1 MKKFLVLSGGAARGA
16 AHVGVIRA
24 LEEKGFVP
32 DAIIGVSIGAVV
44 GAGYAVLKDS
54 KKLWDYSEKIYKKS
68 FKFFP
73 IIFSSNRK
81 FNRHFA
87 KISCYHMT
95 NKVSVLPSKLYFK
108 IFEKAFGKLSFEDLK
123 IKFYAVSND
132 LKSGKVIIH
141 SSGKIIEPLKASMAI
156 PGIFPPVEFED
167 KILVDGGTIN
177 NLPTDIARK
186 LGADYI
192 IAVDLSENNKKIKIP
207 KTSNDILNVINHMC
221 GNKILSF
228 LIKEADFIVRP
239 PVNNIGTFE
248 FKRSLEVMEKAYKY
262 TKKIDLP
269 KEMLM

>member
-1 MKKFLVLSGGAARGA
+1 MKKFLVLSGGGARGA

-24 LEEKGFVP
+24 LEERGFVP
-32 DAIIGVSIGAVV
+32 DAIVGVSIGAVV

-54 KKLWDYSEKIYKKS
+54 KKLWDYSEKIYKKA

-73 IIFSSNRK
+73 ISFSLNKK
-81 FNRHFA
+81 FNRPFA
-87 KISCYHMT
+87 KISCYYMA
-95 NKVSVLPSKLYFK
+95 NKVSILSSKLYFK

-123 IKFYAVSND
+123 IKFYAISND
-132 LKSGKVIIH
+132 LKSGKIIIH

-167 KILVDGGTIN
+167 KVLVDGGTLN

-186 LGADYI
+186 LGADYVV
-192 IAVDLSENNKKIKIP
+192 AVDLSENNGEMKMP
-207 KTSNDILNVINHMC
+207 ETSNDILNVINHMC
-221 GNKILSF
+221 EDKILSF
-228 LIKEADFIVRP
+228 LRKEADFIIRP

-248 FKRSLEVMEKAYKY
+248 FKRSLEIMEKAYEY